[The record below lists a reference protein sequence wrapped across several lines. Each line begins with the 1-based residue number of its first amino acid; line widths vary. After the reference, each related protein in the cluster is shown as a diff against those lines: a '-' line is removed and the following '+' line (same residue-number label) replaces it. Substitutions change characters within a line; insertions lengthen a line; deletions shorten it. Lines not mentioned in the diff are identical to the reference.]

1 MSGRCRTSIL
11 IYGDSGD
18 GKTAL
23 IGEYA
28 EYLYRTEQK
37 RTRLYSFDPGGTDT
51 IAPYINLGI
60 IELVDMVGRERPWEA
75 LDQASKGRIPRTG
88 EVNVGLVAVTPGAP
102 QGEDDIGCYAYDGF
116 TGAADILMQD
126 LSRKSG
132 AGTNIGGQ
140 APAVKFKDGE
150 ANISGNSPAHFGIVQ
165 SQLTMAA
172 QESFHHQGKDI
183 IWTALARRASDNDT
197 GSPILGPQIVGK
209 ALTGEA
215 PRWFVYTFRVMGIPA
230 DAVLKTPER
239 HILYFNDHTDLN
251 TPGAKGLGNSR
262 IPLGVGPLEPI
273 EPASLVKALETIRNK
288 SREAEAQIRQR
299 LQGLPLPGEGRA

>member
-1 MSGRCRTSIL
+1 MRPVSRCRKSIL
-11 IYGDSGD
+11 VYGDSGD

-28 EYLYRTEQK
+28 EYLYRTERK

-51 IAPYINLGI
+51 IKPYINLGI
-60 IELVDMVGRERPWEA
+60 IELIDMVGLPRGWEG
-75 LDQASKGRIPRTG
+75 LDAASRGK
-88 EVNVGLVAVTPGAP
+88 VLAP
-102 QGEDDIGCYAYDGF
+102 DGTWVQDDSDDIGCDAYDGF
-116 TGAADILMQD
+116 TGAADGLMQD
-126 LSRKSG
+126 LSRKAG
-132 AGTNIGGQ
+132 AGTNVGGQ
-140 APAVKFKDGE
+140 APAVKFKEGE
-150 ANISGNSPAHFGIVQ
+150 TTISGNSPAHFGIVQ
-165 SQLTMAA
+165 GQLTMAA
-172 QESFHHQGKDI
+172 QETFHRSGRDI

-197 GSPILGPQIVGK
+197 GSTILGPQIVGK

-262 IPLGVGPLEPI
+262 IPMGVGPVDPI
-273 EPASLVKALETIRNK
+273 EPASLVRALEVINSK
-288 SREAEAQIRQR
+288 SREAEGLIRER
-299 LQGLPLPGEGRA
+299 LQGMDLPPGR